1 MRARAISAIDAY
13 AAAFVLLAVV
23 SCSPLPHSSRGSLV
37 AVEPTPLILA
47 VNEGEARTWRNW
59 KDTRVFIKV
68 DAQNGGSPDLVMGYE
83 EIAPGL
89 VIPTHRHLT
98 ADEIVF
104 VYRGSGVA
112 KVGEREEAFTEG
124 ATIYIPRNVRVT
136 IRSTGT
142 VPLAI
147 AFIFSKPGMEG
158 FIRDYSVPVG
168 QSAPDLSPAEFAR
181 IGNSHRWH
189 VIYDEP

>member
-1 MRARAISAIDAY
+1 
-13 AAAFVLLAVV
+13 VLL
-23 SCSPLPHSSRGSLV
+23 LV
-37 AVEPTPLILA
+37 A
-47 VNEGEARTWRNW
+47 TWRNW
-59 KDTRVFIKV
+59 KDTRFFIKV

-83 EIAPGL
+83 EVAPGL
-89 VIPTHRHLT
+89 VIPTHRHLM

-112 KVGEREEAFTEG
+112 KVGEREQAFTEG

-158 FIRDYSVPVG
+158 FMRDNSVPVG
-168 QSAPDLSPAEFAR
+168 KPAPDLSPQEFAR
-181 IGNSHRWH
+181 IRDSHRWH